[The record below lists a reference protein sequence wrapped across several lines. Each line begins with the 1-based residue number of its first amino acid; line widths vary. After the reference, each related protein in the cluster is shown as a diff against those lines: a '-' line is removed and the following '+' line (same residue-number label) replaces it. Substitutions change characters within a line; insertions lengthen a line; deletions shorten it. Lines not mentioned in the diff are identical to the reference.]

1 MLNCD
6 GKVENTFTDSNCQ
19 NVSDLESNYL
29 YRIIGN
35 MNWLESS
42 EIMSSI
48 AGFLAEDL
56 GRGDITTTSTVPP
69 DTRGLG
75 KFLAKEYLVLCGLDV
90 AEAVFF
96 QLDPD
101 GAEIETTFNEGD
113 EIEDGTVFA
122 TLKGY
127 ADVLLVGE
135 RTALNLIQRM
145 SGIATLT
152 RQFVKAVEGT
162 KAQIV
167 DTRKTA
173 PGLRMLEKYAVTIGG
188 GRNHRMGLDDGVLI
202 KDNHIAL
209 AGGITEAVHAAK
221 ATVGHLHKI
230 EVEISNWA
238 QLREAIEAGAE
249 IVMLDNQTPEEA
261 AKLVDMAR
269 NLNPNVLIEASG
281 NMSLDRVRSYAEAG
295 VDLISVG
302 RITHSARAMD
312 ISFKIQ
318 IA

>member
-1 MLNCD
+1 
-6 GKVENTFTDSNCQ
+6 
-19 NVSDLESNYL
+19 
-29 YRIIGN
+29 
-35 MNWLESS
+35 MNWLENG
-42 EIMSSI
+42 EVLASI
-48 AGFLAEDL
+48 GEFLAEDI
-56 GRGDITTTSTVPP
+56 GRGDITTSATVPA
-69 DTRGLG
+69 DTRGVG
-75 KFLAKEYLVLCGLDV
+75 RFLAKEDLVLCGLDV

-96 QLDPD
+96 RLDPE
-101 GAEIETTFNEGD
+101 GSEIETTFNEGD
-113 EIEDGTVFA
+113 EIEAGTVFG

-152 RQFVKAVEGT
+152 RQYVKAIEGT
-162 KAQIV
+162 TAQIV
-167 DTRKTA
+167 DTRKTT
-173 PGLRMLEKYAVTIGG
+173 PGLRMLEKYAVTVGG

-202 KDNHIAL
+202 KDNHISL
-209 AGGITEAVHAAK
+209 AGGITEAVKAAK
-221 ATVGHLHKI
+221 NSVGHLHKI

-249 IVMLDNQTPEEA
+249 IVMLDNQTPDEA
-261 AKLVDMAR
+261 AKLVKMAR
-269 NLNPNVLIEASG
+269 DMDPRVRIEASG
-281 NMSLDRVRSYAEAG
+281 GMDLDRVRSFAEAG

-302 RITHSARAMD
+302 RLTHSARAMD

>member
-1 MLNCD
+1 
-6 GKVENTFTDSNCQ
+6 
-19 NVSDLESNYL
+19 
-29 YRIIGN
+29 
-35 MNWLESS
+35 MNWLENG
-42 EIMSSI
+42 EVLASI
-48 AGFLAEDL
+48 GEFLAEDI
-56 GRGDITTTSTVPP
+56 GRGDITTTATVPA
-69 DTRGLG
+69 DTRGVG
-75 KFLAKEYLVLCGLDV
+75 RFLAKEDLVLCGLDV

-96 QLDPD
+96 HLDPESS
-101 GAEIETTFNEGD
+101 EIEATFNEGD
-113 EIEDGTVFA
+113 EVASGTVFA

-152 RQFVKAVEGT
+152 RQFVRAIEGT
-162 KAQIV
+162 SAHIV
-167 DTRKTA
+167 DTRKTT
-173 PGLRMLEKYAVTIGG
+173 PGLRMLEKYAVTVGG
-188 GRNHRMGLDDGVLI
+188 GKNHRMGLDDGVLI

-209 AGGITEAVHAAK
+209 AGGITEAVKAAK
-221 ATVGHLHKI
+221 NSVGHLHKI

-238 QLREAIEAGAE
+238 QLREAINAGAE

-261 AKLVDMAR
+261 AKLVQMAR
-269 NLNPNVLIEASG
+269 GMNPNVLIEASG
-281 NMSLDRVRSYAEAG
+281 GMDLDRVRSFAEAG

-302 RITHSARAMD
+302 RLTHSARAVD